1 MDLRSR
7 FVSLFRPLRLFLV
20 LALLTP
26 GAALAA
32 DAKLGALEIHHPW
45 ARPTTGSTGAA
56 YFTIT
61 NTGTADDALLR
72 AEAAVAP
79 KVQIHTMTMDGMVMR
94 MRELDRLA
102 LPAGQTVAA
111 APGGIHIMLI
121 GLKAPLVRGDT
132 FSMTLVFEKAGSVD
146 VTVDVQTPEEAR
158 KSQSGASDMP
168 GMKDMH

>member
-7 FVSLFRPLRLFLV
+7 LVSLFRPLPLLLV
-20 LALLTP
+20 LALLAP
-26 GAALAA
+26 GAAVAA
-32 DAKLGALEIHHPW
+32 DAKAGALEIHHPW
-45 ARPTTGSTGAA
+45 ARPTTGGTGAA

-72 AEAAVAP
+72 IETSAAP
-79 KVQIHTMTMDGMVMR
+79 KAQIHTMTMDGMVMR

-132 FSMTLVFEKAGSVD
+132 FSMKLVFEKAGSVD
-146 VTVDVQTPEEAR
+146 VTVDVQTPEEMR
-158 KSQSGASDMP
+158 KAGSDTGGMP
-168 GMKDMH
+168 GMEGMH